1 MFIYCKKKNFITVN
15 RNVISLIIT
24 IHETEIISVSAIS
37 EVEMV
42 EIISVLNLKKSD
54 SRN

>member
-1 MFIYCKKKNFITVN
+1 MFVQRWTKVYIFFSPSYFSYV
-15 RNVISLIIT
+15 V
-24 IHETEIISVSAIS
+24 IHETKIISVSAIS

-42 EIISVLNLKKSD
+42 KIISVLNLKKSD